1 MALHEHMATHHV
13 HPPTSRNPSSLL
25 HRLRPPAEC
34 RLLSNRGRA
43 PPDGDRRADGSVAVR
58 TLREEEAL
66 RRSEEGKARRKRN
79 TLKMPGK
86 QQQQHQQEEQ
96 DLQQLK
102 QLIPGLGGGANVS
115 QVGIA
120 LQKYKY
126 QTLFTGLKQSWVQYF
141 FETWHS
147 QHYC

>member
-1 MALHEHMATHHV
+1 M
-13 HPPTSRNPSSLL
+13 
-25 HRLRPPAEC
+25 
-34 RLLSNRGRA
+34 G
-43 PPDGDRRADGSVAVR
+43 VAVR

-115 QVGIA
+115 QVEVMKEAAKYIDQ
-120 LQKYKY
+120 LQNSLICRIRTHDFPEK
-126 QTLFTGLKQSWVQYF
+126 LKSSSTTSSSSDQDS
-141 FETWHS
+141 ES
-147 QHYC
+147 IKSA